1 MRPKKRKVIPS
12 WLVGDECQALSHPGP
27 DTKQTPISTHLRG
40 HQAALTKEATQVGVF
55 PGKGP

>member
-12 WLVGDECQALSHPGP
+12 WLVGDDVLSHPGLG
-27 DTKQTPISTHLRG
+27 TKQTPICTHLRG
-40 HQAALTKEATQVGVF
+40 YQAALTKEATQLEVF